1 MLKNFKC
8 LSGVMLLIFLLFGCQ
23 QQYSTDPVEE
33 NSKLLKPAGSAL
45 SFDGIDD
52 YVNVPHDVSLN
63 ATDELTISAWA
74 YFDGDYPIEYSSI
87 VTKGDN
93 AGTSTVNNNYTLH
106 SSGDSRFYLTAT
118 TSGSVGGFQME
129 STNLPLSIN
138 TWHYIAVTFTFDGT
152 DGEAKFYINGSFIN
166 SSTTSL
172 DGGFL
177 PNDAPLTI
185 GVDFPINTEYWKG
198 KIDEVKIWDEAL
210 SPSQVISAMGA
221 ATPRSRS
228 LMGYWRFNDG
238 SGVIARDRSRN
249 HNHGSLVGGAMWT
262 FPGAI

>member
-1 MLKNFKC
+1 MLKNLKY
-8 LSGVMLLIFLLFGCQ
+8 LSEVTLLIFILFGCQ

-33 NSKLLKPAGSAL
+33 NAKLLKPGGSAL

-63 ATDELTISAWA
+63 ATDELTISAWV
-74 YFDGDYPIEYSSI
+74 YFDGEYPIEYSSI

-106 SSGDSRFYLTAT
+106 SSGGGGFYLTAT
-118 TSGSVGGFQME
+118 TSGGGGFQFV
-129 STNLPLSIN
+129 SANSPLSLD
-138 TWHYIAVTFTFDGT
+138 TWHHIAVTFNFDGA
-152 DGEAKFYINGSFIN
+152 DGEAKFYIDGSFIN
-166 SSTTSL
+166 SVTSPL
-172 DGGFL
+172 DGELL

-185 GVDFPINTEYWKG
+185 GVDFPISAEFWKG
-198 KIDEVKIWDEAL
+198 KIDEVKIWNETL
-210 SPSQVISAMGA
+210 SESQVISAMGA
-221 ATPRSRS
+221 ATPRAIS

-238 SGVIARDRSRN
+238 SGLTARDRSRN
-249 HNHGSLVGGAMWT
+249 HNHGSLVGGATWT